1 VLRRLNCGAMGA
13 IRVAERTDSAAVA
26 APRAIMTISM
36 RRGGIAAAL
45 ALLLTGLFFAWQAL
59 RLDFGSIGLPGPGF
73 FPFVLGVTLAGFAAV
88 IAAGAMREPAA
99 GDTIALGHRDVLI
112 GMLALIGVAIGFEPL
127 GAFLTL
133 GLFAA
138 TLLVLVGRVSLLVA
152 LLSAVIGMI
161 AVWYFFKVLLG
172 LQLPEGPI
180 DAVLGVL
187 TAPTGG

>member
-1 VLRRLNCGAMGA
+1 
-13 IRVAERTDSAAVA
+13 VAERTERAAVA
-26 APRAIMTISM
+26 APHAIMTVSM
-36 RRGGIAAAL
+36 RRGAIAAAFG
-45 ALLLTGLFFAWQAL
+45 LLLTGLFFAWQAL

-73 FPFVLGVTLAGFAAV
+73 FPFVLGVLLAGFTAV

-112 GMLALIGVAIGFEPL
+112 GVLALVGVAIGFEPL

-138 TLLVLVGRVSLLVA
+138 IVLVLIGRVSPFVA
-152 LLSAVIGMI
+152 ILSAVIGMI

-172 LQLPEGPI
+172 LQLPEGPLDI
-180 DAVLGVL
+180 DAVVGVL
-187 TAPTGG
+187 TARPGR